1 VNARVLVCD
10 DVQGMRDLLAL
21 AVALTPELELVG
33 EARNGREAVEQAAA
47 QQPDV
52 VLLDLAMPMM
62 DGLEALP
69 EIRGVAPRAKVIVLS
84 GFDADLV
91 AEEALAL
98 GAERYLE
105 KGLDPLEIA
114 RIVGEVATT
123 PG

>member
-1 VNARVLVCD
+1 MNARVLVCD
-10 DVQGMRDLLAL
+10 DVKGMRDLLAL

-69 EIRGVAPRAKVIVLS
+69 EIRGVAPGAKVIVLS

-114 RIVGEVATT
+114 RIAGEVATT